1 MAEAEDQT
9 GVSLE
14 DMPLPDEYPE
24 PHTDDKAV
32 VNEVAEREASETAA
46 DQSEKG
52 SPNLLQMLK
61 AAENRWT
68 PQGRDKDGPQE
79 SQPETGEPV
88 VEAQRTDMVSK
99 VTDQDSVNNMYICK
113 RDPQEAATQAVN
125 DCI

>member
-1 MAEAEDQT
+1 MAEAENQA
-9 GVSLE
+9 GASME

-24 PHTDDKAV
+24 PHTEDKAV
-32 VNEVAEREASETAA
+32 VNEVAEREVPETAA

-68 PQGRDKDGPQE
+68 PQGRYRDGPQE
-79 SQPETGEPV
+79 SQSETGEPV

-99 VTDQDSVNNMYICK
+99 VTDQDNVNNMYICK
-113 RDPQEAATQAVN
+113 HDPQEA
-125 DCI
+125 